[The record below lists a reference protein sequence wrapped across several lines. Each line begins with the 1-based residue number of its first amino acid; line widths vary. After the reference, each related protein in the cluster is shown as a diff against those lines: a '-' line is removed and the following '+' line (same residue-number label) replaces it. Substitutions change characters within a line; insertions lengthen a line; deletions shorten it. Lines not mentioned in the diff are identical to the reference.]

1 MSMVNVAKNIRQYS
15 SEELRDLG
23 YRGLLECNGF
33 DLSDFV
39 ERIFSDYKDESK
51 IQTDQEEVEAIKDEA
66 YDRGWSDAKSAAI
79 SAVKDI

>member
-1 MSMVNVAKNIRQYS
+1 MMVNIAKNIRQYS

-39 ERIFSDYKDESK
+39 ERIFSDYKIE
-51 IQTDQEEVEAIKDEA
+51 TDQDEIEEARQEG
-66 YDRGWSDAKSAAI
+66 YDDGYSAAKRSAI
-79 SAVKDI
+79 SAVEDI